1 MSDSIRDQIEAAMR
15 GDDAPE
21 PQAAPEPAPEVQ
33 AGAEPAAEPAPEN
46 AKAEAEAEPKPDAG
60 AKDRDESGRFKAKE
74 GAEAAAPEPISEPE
88 KSPAADPPQETIR
101 VPASLP
107 AALKAKF
114 SELPEE
120 WRNAFLKRDED
131 VNTAKAQWDE
141 KASKLN
147 RLESIIAPHRDAW
160 SVQGMDD
167 HQALSRLV
175 SAEKVLRETPV
186 QGIVYLAQAY
196 GVDLRQLVQ
205 PTGQQ
210 QAPQPGMAPQG
221 HQPGAPAFADPAL
234 QPLLS
239 EVQSLKDSI
248 AKREQFESETQ
259 LAAAQ
264 KQIAEFASRPEN
276 LYFEN
281 VKGRISK
288 LLEAGQAESL
298 EQAYEMAIWADP
310 EIRPL
315 LLEAQTR
322 EAAKKAAD
330 EAARAK
336 AEQEAQARAK
346 AQAAA
351 KASGSVTGAPT
362 PGAAPAVDRS
372 RAHDLRGTLEDAFKQ
387 HQASV

>member
-15 GDDAPE
+15 GDAAPE
-21 PQAAPEPAPEVQ
+21 PQAASEPTPEAQAAPELAPEPAPEGV
-33 AGAEPAAEPAPEN
+33 
-46 AKAEAEAEPKPDAG
+46 KAEAEPKPDTG

-74 GAEAAAPEPISEPE
+74 GAEPAAPEPISEPE
-88 KSPAADPPQETIR
+88 KSPAAEPPSETIR

-131 VNTAKAQWDE
+131 VNSAKAQWDE

-210 QAPQPGMAPQG
+210 QPPQPGMAPQG
-221 HQPGAPAFADPAL
+221 HQPGAPGFVDPAL

-239 EVQSLKDSI
+239 EVQSLKDSF
-248 AKREQFESETQ
+248 AKREQLETETQ

-264 KQIAEFASRPEN
+264 RQIAEFANKPEN

-281 VKGRISK
+281 VKGRIGA
-288 LLEAGQAESL
+288 LLESGQAESL
-298 EQAYEMAIWADP
+298 QQAYEMAVWADR

-315 LLEAQTR
+315 LLADQQKQ
-322 EAAKKAAD
+322 AAKQAAD
-330 EAARAK
+330 EAARVK
-336 AEQEAQARAK
+336 ATQEAEARAK

-372 RAHDLRGTLEDAFKQ
+372 RAHDLRATLQDAWNA
-387 HQASV
+387 HQAAV